1 MDTSKAGPEKKRGCC
16 GHGASGEGDGDWRPM
31 AVRSAV
37 CLVFT
42 VAGFLLW
49 KTHLDFSMACIVG
62 AYLAGGWDLTAKVW
76 AGVREREFGTDFLM
90 WLVAFGAT
98 FVGGQHEAAVLLFL
112 FSASGAMER
121 FAHGRTQSEISAL
134 LKNTPKIAML
144 IEDGVARE
152 VAVAELRP
160 GQLVRVTANEQVP
173 VDILV
178 ESGES
183 AADEAMLTG
192 EAEPIPKITGD
203 TALAGTLNLWGV
215 IEGRVLRA
223 AEDSALQRIIRLI
236 ENAQHLKA
244 PVQRFTDRFG
254 TRYTAIVLTACT
266 AVFFVWWLAFGAPPF
281 VREQA
286 RESAFYRAMTLLVVM
301 SPCALVLSVP
311 SAILSAIACGARNGV
326 LFRGGAAIEN
336 LAGIT
341 AVAMDKTGTLTRG
354 KLELIGIETLQGSE
368 EDVLLAASN
377 LARIS
382 NHPMS
387 RSISRAADH
396 RRLAVE
402 QPTESETVAGQG
414 VRAKWRGDAAIL
426 GHRDLIAWVHGGVA
440 LPPQSENASE
450 VWFASRTMLGRL
462 LLRDQLRPEAPALVA
477 RLHDAGLKTVM
488 LTGDKSGAAE
498 QMGRMA
504 GVQEILS
511 QLTPAQKVE
520 SIEKLKEAGET
531 VAMIGDGVN
540 DAPCLAAADV
550 GVAMGARGSD
560 AAIEQAEVVLMNDKL
575 ENFLFALDLS
585 VRARRIIRQNLTI
598 SLGVIITMSL
608 TALLAKGLP
617 LYVGV
622 LAHEGSTVIVVLNS
636 LRLLFTPRGTTLRAA
651 QATENPAPQAAR

>member
-1 MDTSKAGPEKKRGCC
+1 MATNSAEPAGNSAPTALEEV
-16 GHGASGEGDGDWRPM
+16 EGWKGM

-37 CLVFT
+37 CLICT
-42 VAGFLLW
+42 VAALLFRQSRA
-49 KTHLDFSMACIVG
+49 DFSMAWVAG

-76 AGVREREFGTDFLM
+76 TGVREREFGTDFLM
-90 WLVAFGAT
+90 WLVAFGAI
-98 FVGGQHEAAVLLFL
+98 FIGEQREAAVLLFL

-121 FAHGRTQSEISAL
+121 FAYGRTQREISAL
-134 LKNTPKIAML
+134 LKSAPKLARL
-144 IEDGVARE
+144 IEGGVERE
-152 VAVAELRP
+152 VPVAELRP
-160 GQLVRVTANEQVP
+160 GQHVRVTANEQVP
-173 VDILV
+173 VDIFV
-178 ESGES
+178 ERGES
-183 AADEAMLTG
+183 ACDEAMLTG
-192 EAEPIPKITGD
+192 EAEPIQKSVGD
-203 TALAGTLNLWGV
+203 TGLAGTLNLWGV

-223 AEDSALQRIIRLI
+223 AQDSALQRIIRLI

-254 TRYTAIVLTACT
+254 TRYTAIVLSVCT
-266 AVFFVWWLAFGAPPF
+266 AVFFVWWLAIGVPPF
-281 VREQA
+281 MRDA
-286 RESAFYRAMTLLVVM
+286 AHESAFYRAMTLLVVM

-311 SAILSAIACGARNGV
+311 SAILSAIAFGARNGV

-336 LAGIT
+336 LAAIT

-354 KLELIGIETLQGSE
+354 KLELIAIEALQGSE

-387 RSISRAADH
+387 RSIAREADR

-402 QPTESETVAGQG
+402 QPSESETVAGQG
-414 VRAKWRGDAAIL
+414 IRAKWRGETAIL
-426 GHRDLIAWVHGGVA
+426 GHRDLVASVQGGGM
-440 LPPQSENASE
+440 LPPQAEQASE
-450 VWFASRTMLGRL
+450 VWFASRSMLGRL
-462 LLRDQLRPEAPALVA
+462 LLRDQLRPEAPALVS

-504 GVQEILS
+504 GVGTILG

-520 SIEKLKEAGET
+520 AIEKLKKSGET

-575 ENFLFALDLS
+575 ENFLLALDLS
-585 VRARRIIRQNLTI
+585 IRARRIIRQNLTLA
-598 SLGVIITMSL
+598 LGVIVVMSL
-608 TALLAKGLP
+608 TALFAKALP
-617 LYVGV
+617 LAIGV

-636 LRLLFTPRGTTLRAA
+636 LRLLFSPRGV
-651 QATENPAPQAAR
+651 QARKA

>member
-1 MDTSKAGPEKKRGCC
+1 MASNSAAPAAGGVFGEIEGWKA
-16 GHGASGEGDGDWRPM
+16 M
-31 AVRSAV
+31 AVRSAI
-37 CLVFT
+37 CLVCT
-42 VAGFLLW
+42 AVALLLRG
-49 KTHLDFSMACIVG
+49 THRDASMLWVSAAYFS
-62 AYLAGGWDLTAKVW
+62 GGWDLSAKVW
-76 AGVREREFGTDFLM
+76 QGIREREFGTDFLM
-90 WLVAFGAT
+90 WLVAFGAI
-98 FVGGQHEAAVLLFL
+98 FIGEQAEAAVLLFL

-121 FAHGRTQSEISAL
+121 FAHGRTQREISAL
-134 LKNTPKIAML
+134 LKSAPKLARL
-144 IEDGVARE
+144 VENGAERE
-152 VAVAELRP
+152 VPVVELRP
-160 GQLVRVTANEQVP
+160 GQHVRVTANEQVP

-178 ESGES
+178 EKGES
-183 AADEAMLTG
+183 ACDEAMLTG
-192 EAEPIPKITGD
+192 EAEPIQKFTGD

-236 ENAQHLKA
+236 EKAQHLKA

-254 TRYTAIVLTACT
+254 TRYTAIVLSACA
-266 AVFFVWWLAFGAPPF
+266 AVFFVYWLAVGAPPF
-281 VREQA
+281 LRGAA

-311 SAILSAIACGARNGV
+311 SAILSAIAFGARNGV

-354 KLELIGIETLQGSE
+354 KLELIGVDAITGT
-368 EDVLLAASN
+368 EDEIIAAAGN

-387 RSISRAADH
+387 RSISREAD
-396 RRLAVE
+396 RRRVPVE
-402 QPTESETVAGQG
+402 HPEETQTVSGEG
-414 VRAKWRGDAAIL
+414 LRGKWRGEVFVL
-426 GHRDLIAWVHGGVA
+426 GNRTLVA
-440 LPPQSENASE
+440 SIQPGATLPPPAADASE
-450 VWFASRTMLGRL
+450 VWIASAKLLGRL
-462 LLRDQLRPEAPALVA
+462 LLRDQLRPEAPELIS
-477 RLHDAGLKTVM
+477 RLHSQGLKTVM
-488 LTGDKSGAAE
+488 LTGDKTGAAE

-511 QLTPAQKVE
+511 QLKPAQKVE
-520 SIEKLKEAGET
+520 ALERMKKSGDS

-575 ENFLFALDLS
+575 ENFLLALNLS
-585 VRARRIIRQNLTI
+585 IRARSIIRQNLTI
-598 SLGVIITMSL
+598 ALGVICVMSL
-608 TALLAKGLP
+608 TALFAKALP

-622 LAHEGSTVIVVLNS
+622 LAHEGSTVIVVMNS
-636 LRLLFTPRGTTLRAA
+636 LRLLFTPRGAK
-651 QATENPAPQAAR
+651 

>member
-1 MDTSKAGPEKKRGCC
+1 MSCC
-16 GHGASGEGDGDWRPM
+16 ADSHGASGKPDGWKAM
-31 AVRSAV
+31 GVRSAV

-42 VAGFLLW
+42 VAAFLLRGSSFD
-49 KTHLDFSMACIVG
+49 LFNLSMVCVAG

-76 AGVREREFGTDFLM
+76 SGVRVREFGTDFLM
-90 WLVAFGAT
+90 WLVAFGAV
-98 FVGGQHEAAVLLFL
+98 FIGEQREAAVLLFL

-134 LKNTPKIAML
+134 LKNAPKLARL
-144 IEDGVARE
+144 IEDGTERE
-152 VAVAELRP
+152 VPVAELKP
-160 GQLVRVTANEQVP
+160 GQHVRVTANEQVP

-178 ESGES
+178 EKGES
-183 AADEAMLTG
+183 ACDEAMLTG
-192 EAEPIPKITGD
+192 EAEPIAKTVGD
-203 TALAGTLNLWGV
+203 TGLAGTLNLWGV

-254 TRYTAIVLTACT
+254 TRYTAIVLSVCA
-266 AVFFVWWLAFGAPPF
+266 AVFLVWWLAFGAPPF
-281 VREQA
+281 LRDA
-286 RESAFYRAMTLLVVM
+286 AHESAFYRAMTLLVVM

-311 SAILSAIACGARNGV
+311 SAILSAIAFGARNGV

-354 KLELIGIETLQGSE
+354 KLELIGIEALQGSE
-368 EDVLLAASN
+368 NDVLLAAAN

-387 RSISRAADH
+387 RSIAREAD
-396 RRLAVE
+396 RRRMPVE
-402 QPTESETVAGQG
+402 PPTESETVPGQG
-414 VRAKWRGDAAIL
+414 VRGKWRGETVIL
-426 GHRDLIAWVHGGVA
+426 GHRDLVASVHGGVT
-440 LPPQSENASE
+440 LPPQAEQASE
-450 VWFASRTMLGRL
+450 VWLASRTLLGRL
-462 LLRDQLRPEAPALVA
+462 LLRDQLRQEAPELIS
-477 RLHDAGLKTVM
+477 RLHAAGLKTVM
-488 LTGDKSGAAE
+488 LTGDKTGAAE

-504 GVQEILS
+504 GVREILS
-511 QLTPAQKVE
+511 QLKPEEKVAALE
-520 SIEKLKEAGET
+520 RMKKAGDS

-575 ENFLFALDLS
+575 ENFLLALDLS

-598 SLGVIITMSL
+598 SLGVIVGMSL
-608 TALLAKGLP
+608 TALLARALP
-617 LYVGV
+617 LAIGV

-636 LRLLFTPRGTTLRAA
+636 LRLLFTPRGKEAGQRASG
-651 QATENPAPQAAR
+651 

>member
-1 MDTSKAGPEKKRGCC
+1 MDSNSTVSAETGGCC
-16 GHGASGEGDGDWRPM
+16 GHGASGEPDGWKAM
-31 AVRSAV
+31 GVRSAV

-42 VAGFLLW
+42 VAAFLLR
-49 KTHLDFSMACIVG
+49 KMHADFSMACVIG

-76 AGVREREFGTDFLM
+76 EGVREREFGTDFLM
-90 WLVAFGAT
+90 WLVAFGAV
-98 FVGGQHEAAVLLFL
+98 FIGEQAEAAVLLFL

-121 FAHGRTQSEISAL
+121 FAHGRTQQEISAL
-134 LKNTPKIAML
+134 LKSAPKLARL
-144 IEDGVARE
+144 VEDGVERE
-152 VAVAELRP
+152 VPVAELRL
-160 GQLVRVTANEQVP
+160 GQHVRVTANEQVP
-173 VDILV
+173 VDIFV
-178 ESGES
+178 EKGES
-183 AADEAMLTG
+183 ACDEAMLTG
-192 EAEPIPKITGD
+192 EAEPIQKSTGD

-254 TRYTAIVLTACT
+254 TRYTAIVLSVCM
-266 AVFFVWWLAFGAPPF
+266 AVFFVWWLALHAPPF
-281 VREQA
+281 LRDAEH
-286 RESAFYRAMTLLVVM
+286 ESAFYRAMTLLVVM

-311 SAILSAIACGARNGV
+311 SAILSAIAYGARNGV

-354 KLELIGIETLQGSE
+354 KLELLRVDAIAGT
-368 EDVLLAASN
+368 EDEIIAAAGN
-377 LARIS
+377 LARVS

-387 RSISRAADH
+387 RSISREAD
-396 RRLAVE
+396 RRHVAIE
-402 QPTESETVAGQG
+402 QPEETETISGEGLSG
-414 VRAKWRGDAAIL
+414 KWRGEKFIL
-426 GHRDLIAWVHGGVA
+426 GNRSLVA
-440 LPPQSENASE
+440 SVQPAATLPPPAADASE
-450 VWFASRTMLGRL
+450 VWIASATLLGRL
-462 LLRDQLRPEAPALVA
+462 LLRDQLRPEAPDLIS
-477 RLHDAGLKTVM
+477 RLHAAGLKTVM
-488 LTGDKSGAAE
+488 LTGDKTGAAE

-511 QLTPAQKVE
+511 QLKPAQKVE
-520 SIEKLKEAGET
+520 ALERMKKDGDF

-575 ENFLFALDLS
+575 ENFLLALNLS
-585 VRARRIIRQNLTI
+585 IRARRIIRQNLTLAL
-598 SLGVIITMSL
+598 SVIIFMSF
-608 TALLAKGLP
+608 TALFAKALP
-617 LYVGV
+617 LYIGV

-636 LRLLFTPRGTTLRAA
+636 LRLLFTPRGAA
-651 QATENPAPQAAR
+651 ATGSPARPPAH

>member
-1 MDTSKAGPEKKRGCC
+1 MDTNKAGPAKSHGCC
-16 GHGASGEGDGDWRPM
+16 GHGAAGGGNGDWKPM
-31 AVRSAV
+31 AMRSGV
-37 CLVFT
+37 CLIFT
-42 VAGFLLW
+42 VAAFLFR
-49 KTHLDFSMACIVG
+49 KAYADFSMGCVGG

-90 WLVAFGAT
+90 WLVAFGAV
-98 FVGGQHEAAVLLFL
+98 FIGEQREAAVLLFL

-121 FAHGRTQSEISAL
+121 FAYGRTQREISAL
-134 LKNTPKIAML
+134 LKNAPKLARL
-144 IEDGVARE
+144 VEDGVERE
-152 VAVAELRP
+152 VPVAELRP
-160 GQLVRVTANEQVP
+160 GQQVRVTANEQVP

-178 ESGES
+178 ERGES
-183 AADEAMLTG
+183 ACDEAMLTG

-254 TRYTAIVLTACT
+254 TRYTAIVLSVC
-266 AVFFVWWLAFGAPPF
+266 AVVFLVWWQAFGAPPF

-286 RESAFYRAMTLLVVM
+286 HESAFYRAMTLLVVM

-311 SAILSAIACGARNGV
+311 SAILSAIAFGARNGV

-336 LAGIT
+336 LAGVT

-354 KLELIGIETLQGSE
+354 KLELIGVEALQGSE
-368 EDVLLAASN
+368 DDVLLAASN

-387 RSISRAADH
+387 RSIARAANY
-396 RRLAVE
+396 RRLGVE
-402 QPTESETVAGQG
+402 QPTDSETVAGQG
-414 VRAKWRGDAAIL
+414 IRAKWRGETAIL
-426 GHRDLIAWVHGGVA
+426 GHRDLVVSVHAGVA
-440 LPPQSENASE
+440 LPPQAEEASE

-462 LLRDQLRPEAPALVA
+462 LLRDQLRPEAPALIA

-504 GVQEILS
+504 GVREILG
-511 QLTPAQKVE
+511 QLTPGQKVE
-520 SIEKLKEAGET
+520 AIERLKKSGAT

-560 AAIEQAEVVLMNDKL
+560 AAIEQAEVVLMNDRL
-575 ENFLFALDLS
+575 ENFLLALDLS
-585 VRARRIIRQNLTI
+585 MRARRIIRQNLTLA
-598 SLGVIITMSL
+598 LGVIIGMSL
-608 TALLAKGLP
+608 TTLFAKAMPLAI
-617 LYVGV
+617 GV

-636 LRLLFTPRGTTLRAA
+636 LRLLFAPRT
-651 QATENPAPQAAR
+651 AT